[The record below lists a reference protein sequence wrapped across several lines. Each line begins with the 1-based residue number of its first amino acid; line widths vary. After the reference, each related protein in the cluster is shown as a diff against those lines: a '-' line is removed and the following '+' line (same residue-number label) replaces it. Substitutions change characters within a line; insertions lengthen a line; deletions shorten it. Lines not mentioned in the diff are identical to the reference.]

1 MTELELK
8 LHQRMLKVL
17 NLASSFQ
24 GLVGFRN
31 VGQPY
36 ANSHDALS
44 TKGSF
49 EYGGRYNVAKD
60 FGVLYLSC
68 DLHTCVGELERA
80 ARREGVEVAEKL
92 PRTVMG
98 IKVKLTKVLD
108 LTDARV
114 LRRLGLSRKI
124 LSTDWVKENN
134 EGRDAP
140 TQVIGRAAKNIGFE
154 ALLVPSESWHGMNLN
169 LLDDGN
175 LVDRVLV
182 VNCALLGPRKRA
194 RRLHT

>member
-17 NLASSFQ
+17 SLAGSFQ
-24 GLVGFRN
+24 GIVGFRN

-36 ANSHDALS
+36 ANSRDALS
-44 TKGSF
+44 TRGSF
-49 EYGGRYNVAKD
+49 EYGGRYNVARD

-124 LSTDWVKENN
+124 LSTDWMKENSD
-134 EGRDAP
+134 GRDAP
-140 TQVIGRAAKNIGFE
+140 TQVIGRAAKTVGFE
-154 ALLVPSESWHGMNLN
+154 ALLVPSEGWRGKNLN
-169 LLDDGN
+169 LLDDGS
-175 LVDRVLV
+175 LVNRALV
-182 VNCALLGPRKRA
+182 INCTLLGQRRRA